1 MIATV
6 AAILYALCAVGAMLY
21 AMQVSAEN
29 DWLRCQLRDREA
41 LITDLILE
49 DE

>member
-1 MIATV
+1 MIAIVTTLVFGLLAV
-6 AAILYALCAVGAMLY
+6 AAPGY
-21 AMQVSAEN
+21 AMHMRYEN